1 MLQQTKLP
9 KTVSTA
15 QLAALFGVSAKTIS
29 QWAKLG
35 VAVRVKYGPFDLA
48 RSVQGYARHHRE
60 AAKAAPAN
68 GLETG
73 AEARARLARLK
84 ADIAEADYKRGKGE
98 LVDGGEI
105 MAQLDRRMGVYWRQ
119 VDQIPWVLA
128 GTLSFVDREMA
139 MLLGREL
146 RRCLSNIG
154 YGRPPDQNGE
164 NTDFDTVA
172 ERALMEREGKGV
184 LSADGERIAAEARAR
199 RGPRIVDNEPRE
211 DGRAGAPA
219 PAHVG

>member
-35 VAVRVKYGPFDLA
+35 VAVCVKYGRFDLA

-154 YGRPPDQNGE
+154 YMGTRQTRTGR
-164 NTDFDTVA
+164 TRTLTRLRSV
-172 ERALMEREGKGV
+172 R
-184 LSADGERIAAEARAR
+184 
-199 RGPRIVDNEPRE
+199 
-211 DGRAGAPA
+211 
-219 PAHVG
+219 

>member
-29 QWAKLG
+29 QWARDG
-35 VAVRVKYGPFDLA
+35 IAVRTKYGRYDLA
-48 RSVQGYARHHRE
+48 QSVQAVVRHHRE
-60 AAKAAPAN
+60 AARHTTTP

-73 AEARARLARLK
+73 AEARARLARLR
-84 ADIAEADYKRGKGE
+84 ADIAEEEYRRGKGE
-98 LVDGGEI
+98 LVDGGE
-105 MAQLDRRMGVYWRQ
+105 MLAQLNQRMTIYWRE
-119 VDQIPWVLA
+119 VRQIPWVLA

-146 RRCLSNIG
+146 QRCLSNIG
-154 YGRPPDQNGE
+154 YGRPPDENGL
-164 NTDFDTVA
+164 NTDYDDPA
-172 ERALMEREGKGV
+172 EHALLERQGKRV

-199 RGPRIVDNEPRE
+199 RAVAAKGCSK
-211 DGRAGAPA
+211 
-219 PAHVG
+219 

>member
-1 MLQQTKLP
+1 M
-9 KTVSTA
+9 
-15 QLAALFGVSAKTIS
+15 
-29 QWAKLG
+29 
-35 VAVRVKYGPFDLA
+35 
-48 RSVQGYARHHRE
+48 
-60 AAKAAPAN
+60 
-68 GLETG
+68 
-73 AEARARLARLK
+73 K

-98 LVDGGEI
+98 SVDGGEI

-164 NTDFDTVA
+164 NTDFTRSRSV
-172 ERALMEREGKGV
+172 R
-184 LSADGERIAAEARAR
+184 
-199 RGPRIVDNEPRE
+199 
-211 DGRAGAPA
+211 
-219 PAHVG
+219 